1 MMYDHDNNKNTESNI
16 WTAGRLVV
24 HYTQD
29 ELETVT
35 ILRYLDNNTDTK
47 SVRYIEVKNVDHD
60 IRKKHRFT
68 KRTE

>member
-1 MMYDHDNNKNTESNI
+1 MIDAHNDNKNTESNK
-16 WTAGRLVV
+16 WTAGRLMV

-29 ELETVT
+29 ELEKVT

>member
-1 MMYDHDNNKNTESNI
+1 MMDDHDNNKNTESNI

-35 ILRYLDNNTDTK
+35 ILRYLDKNPDNK
-47 SVRYIEVKNVDHD
+47 GVRYIEVKNVDRD
-60 IRKKHRFT
+60 SRKKHKFT